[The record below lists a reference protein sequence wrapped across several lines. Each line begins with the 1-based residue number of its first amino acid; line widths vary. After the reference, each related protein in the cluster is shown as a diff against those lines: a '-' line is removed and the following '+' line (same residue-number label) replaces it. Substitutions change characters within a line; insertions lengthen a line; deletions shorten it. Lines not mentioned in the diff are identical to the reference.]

1 MKKFILLCILFAS
14 TIFSNAITISTL
26 DEQFSQNN
34 QTVLRFKIENNSND
48 TLKEIE
54 LRYHVKQETARIAE
68 PDLFYLPD
76 GIANWSFEDS
86 LNATLIIYFP
96 NVILYPGD
104 TLGGNSGFA
113 IGLHNKNWSAWSK
126 NDDLSQPTSNTFS
139 IANNVE
145 VLSNGKPLMLTA
157 AKNAGCPV
165 VQFVEVQKDSIALQM
180 LQKLDS
186 DSSFITIKNKTG
198 NFIQANLDDA
208 KVDSLGQKIW
218 HGNLS
223 TQDSV
228 ERRGELFAECNGNL
242 LAYFAFGWKPEK
254 AKTAVEM
261 SLWES
266 TDSFVKAD
274 FDMGF
279 NQGLIQGQRLA
290 LKKDS
295 LGKFLDARKI
305 GNWKFYRTW
314 ESPDENPM
322 PIILS
327 PVLMQYSED
336 DIDSLTLEWN
346 AVEGADYY
354 HLVIVKD
361 SLIGDSI
368 VLGDTIVSEFTSQTI
383 KRIPTLPVG
392 NYLWFAEPLIEVSMD
407 ENEEGEEYYLIPAEE
422 PAENSSPLLR
432 ASWWKKVKKWAKKT
446 VKKAVQTFAPV
457 TYSIF
462 YGGNFIENSWNS
474 FKNRIS
480 PLGMIQIFV
489 HVETL
494 HARTNK
500 VTKNL
505 TWLKDS
511 YDEKYVYK
519 SPISNATKESTN
531 RFNACFGTDA
541 FCAMKDTRMLAEK
554 WKNGFNEKNWNK
566 VFPKYSL
573 NGRINDAA
581 KNRCWLTMA
590 QMINHYKGGDI
601 SEDEIMYYVR
611 EELGDIDGGGPIE
624 TMQALSYALELDIWD
639 KTTYLSLISA
649 YAASGTIP
657 VSEGW
662 FVGPPLL
669 HTIISTIESGNIMG
683 LSQLND
689 ATTYL
694 AHSLV
699 LNGYKIQMNG
709 DVYIHVLNTDNMGNS
724 EWRYYCNISFLG
736 LDVLANFFANG
747 LGVTKLLEYIS
758 GVHLTNNI
766 YFTYYIP
773 PPSAKGRTS
782 RPSIFEDADSDGI
795 VDFDEVKRFVTNPST
810 NDSDG
815 DGVNDFDEIYGFMK
829 CTSGSNYMSNSDIDG
844 DDLHAAIDVDS
855 DGDGYCDAQEDAYK
869 ESNQI
874 NSCERFDATRFPKN
888 VIPGCK
894 DYTVALLAK
903 ELLLLNDRASCVL
916 LNGTYCP
923 IVSYNSDFSGAFGVG
938 LGVKAEVG
946 NIFSAKPVLLRDRAF
961 VHGNLETANTIIKQ
975 SSTIKVAGS
984 IIEHSPHEN
993 STKQAYD
1000 NFFENTFDWNLDF
1013 EINNTR
1019 VLNSGENL
1027 TSGLLSYNFR
1037 KVDFNFNSGSSLI
1050 LNVPGEFYAGALKF
1064 QKDSKLIPQ
1073 TNGSVIFY
1081 VGNDFQWNG
1090 TIVADD
1096 MVSAAHHFMI
1106 YYYGTNPVYI
1116 QTEFAGT
1123 IVAPNAKVI
1132 VGQVGKNFYGAIYAK
1147 SIEVHQ
1153 DTKVIWVPFL
1163 RETVNAVIAGVYN

>member
-1 MKKFILLCILFAS
+1 NVIFFILFALKVS
-14 TIFSNAITISTL
+14 NNAITISTL

-165 VQFVEVQKDSIALQM
+165 VQFVEVQKDSIALQIS
-180 LQKLDS
+180 QKLDS

-208 KVDSLGQKIW
+208 KVESLGQKIW

-228 ERRGELFAECNGNL
+228 ERRGELFAECNGNI

-407 ENEEGEEYYLIPAEE
+407 ENEEGEEYYLIPADE

-446 VKKAVQTFAPV
+446 VKKVVQTFTPV

-489 HVETL
+489 HTETL
-494 HARTNK
+494 HTRTNK

-505 TWLKDS
+505 TRLQYA
-511 YDEKYVYK
+511 YDEEYVYTAYPERIAQYL
-519 SPISNATKESTN
+519 SHQ
-531 RFNACFGTDA
+531 CFGTDA

-554 WKNGFNEKNWNK
+554 WENGFNEKNWNK
-566 VFPKYSL
+566 VFLIPFIKAEEQKS
-573 NGRINDAA
+573 I

-601 SEDEIMYYVR
+601 AEDEIMYYVR
-611 EELGDIDGGGPIE
+611 EEFGNIDGGDFPLE
-624 TMQALSYALELDIWD
+624 SMQAVKYVLGEELWENIV
-639 KTTYLSLISA
+639 YSSLIAEYQS
-649 YAASGTIP
+649 SGFIP
-657 VSEGW
+657 SVNGW
-662 FVGPPLL
+662 YMGPPPL
-669 HTIISTIESGNIMG
+669 HRIIKNIELGNIIG
-683 LSQLND
+683 VSQLNAGAD
-689 ATTYL
+689 GGHAM
-694 AHSLV
+694 V

-736 LDVLANFFANG
+736 LDIIGNAILNGIEHLIDILADTNISNDFFRA
-747 LGVTKLLEYIS
+747 
-758 GVHLTNNI
+758 H
-766 YFTYYIP
+766 YIP
-773 PPSAKGRTS
+773 PLLAKGRTS

-795 VDFDEVKRFVTNPST
+795 VDFDEIERFKTNPST

-844 DDLHAAIDVDS
+844 DDLHAAI
-855 DGDGYCDAQEDAYK
+855 
-869 ESNQI
+869 
-874 NSCERFDATRFPKN
+874 
-888 VIPGCK
+888 
-894 DYTVALLAK
+894 
-903 ELLLLNDRASCVL
+903 
-916 LNGTYCP
+916 
-923 IVSYNSDFSGAFGVG
+923 
-938 LGVKAEVG
+938 
-946 NIFSAKPVLLRDRAF
+946 
-961 VHGNLETANTIIKQ
+961 
-975 SSTIKVAGS
+975 
-984 IIEHSPHEN
+984 
-993 STKQAYD
+993 
-1000 NFFENTFDWNLDF
+1000 
-1013 EINNTR
+1013 
-1019 VLNSGENL
+1019 
-1027 TSGLLSYNFR
+1027 
-1037 KVDFNFNSGSSLI
+1037 
-1050 LNVPGEFYAGALKF
+1050 
-1064 QKDSKLIPQ
+1064 
-1073 TNGSVIFY
+1073 
-1081 VGNDFQWNG
+1081 
-1090 TIVADD
+1090 
-1096 MVSAAHHFMI
+1096 
-1106 YYYGTNPVYI
+1106 
-1116 QTEFAGT
+1116 
-1123 IVAPNAKVI
+1123 
-1132 VGQVGKNFYGAIYAK
+1132 
-1147 SIEVHQ
+1147 
-1153 DTKVIWVPFL
+1153 
-1163 RETVNAVIAGVYN
+1163 

>member
-1 MKKFILLCILFAS
+1 MKKIILLCLLFAS

-76 GIANWSFEDS
+76 GMANWSFEDS

-165 VQFVEVQKDSIALQM
+165 VQFVEVQKDSIALQI

-228 ERRGELFAECNGNL
+228 ERRGELFAECNGNI

-254 AKTAVEM
+254 ARTAVEM

-336 DIDSLTLEWN
+336 NIDSLTLEWN

-407 ENEEGEEYYLIPAEE
+407 ENEEGEEYYLIPADE

-494 HARTNK
+494 HTRTNK

-505 TWLKDS
+505 TRLKDS
-511 YDEKYVYK
+511 YDEKYVYTAYPERIAQYL
-519 SPISNATKESTN
+519 SHQ
-531 RFNACFGTDA
+531 CFGTDA

-554 WKNGFNEKNWNK
+554 WKNGYNEKNWNK
-566 VFPKYSL
+566 VFLKEDYY
-573 NGRINDAA
+573 GNDLKPA

-736 LDVLANFFANG
+736 LDVLANFFLNG

-773 PPSAKGRTS
+773 PPSAKGRMS

-815 DGVNDFDEIYGFMK
+815 DGLDDYKEIYDFKRCENESGYYVSTGNPNLDEYAQIFYIMRSDFD
-829 CTSGSNYMSNSDIDG
+829 D

-903 ELLLLNDRASCVL
+903 ELLLLNDRASCVS

-923 IVSYNSDFSGAFGVG
+923 IASYNSDFSGAFGVG

-946 NIFSAKPVLLRDRAF
+946 NVFSAKPVLLRDRAF

-975 SSTIKVAGS
+975 SSRIKVAGS

-1081 VGNDFQWNG
+1081 VGNDFQWNR
-1090 TIVADD
+1090 TIL
-1096 MVSAAHHFMI
+1096 
-1106 YYYGTNPVYI
+1106 
-1116 QTEFAGT
+1116 
-1123 IVAPNAKVI
+1123 
-1132 VGQVGKNFYGAIYAK
+1132 
-1147 SIEVHQ
+1147 VHQ
-1153 DTKVIWVPFL
+1153 NTKVTWVPFL
-1163 RETVNAVIAGVYN
+1163 HESVNSVFFHKKSLDS